1 MKIKALENDLIK
13 QKKEKES
20 MSQALKFENEKFS
33 KFKKTLA
40 SEITTAKKQVQ
51 DKEKQVTKLKQDLK
65 KTD

>member
-40 SEITTAKKQVQ
+40 SEITTAKKQV
-51 DKEKQVTKLKQDLK
+51 
-65 KTD
+65 